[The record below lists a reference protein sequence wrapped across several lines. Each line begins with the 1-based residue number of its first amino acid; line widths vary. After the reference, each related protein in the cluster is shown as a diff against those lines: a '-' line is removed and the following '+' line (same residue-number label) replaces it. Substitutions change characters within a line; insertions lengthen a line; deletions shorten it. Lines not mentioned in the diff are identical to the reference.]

1 MTDEIIIP
9 AVVRFDCRKV
19 APKHEII
26 REAGD
31 MDNLTSIEKRDS
43 INPNLPMLYIA
54 FSVAWVDVKFAEI
67 LFVILCI

>member
-1 MTDEIIIP
+1 MTP
-9 AVVRFDCRKV
+9 LPR
-19 APKHEII
+19 
-26 REAGD
+26 
-31 MDNLTSIEKRDS
+31 IEKRDS